1 MNVEIRS
8 AARSHASPSVGG
20 RAQGAQ
26 KAPPNAL
33 ATLALDMASQ
43 DEPRRLR
50 GAVIGLG
57 MIGRHHAR
65 LLQAAE
71 RVDFA
76 GAVDPDGD
84 RYRSVHDRSLVF
96 GSLDALLARGR
107 LDFAIA
113 AVPTDSHLSVARE
126 LVTAGASILIE
137 KPLASTVE
145 EAEEIVGLCE
155 LHGVHGAVGHVE
167 RFNSALQEMRRRL
180 VNGQL
185 GRLFAI
191 STIRSGPFAGRVRD
205 VGVVKDLATH
215 DIDVVGWLSDSRI
228 ARLAAQTQH
237 LSGQEHEDLVLV
249 TGALESGTAFN
260 LVVDRVSPT
269 KVRRARVLG
278 ERGMLEADT
287 LTGDLFFYENAEV
300 GISWPATQ
308 QFRGVSEG
316 NVTRYALHRDEP
328 LRVELETFL
337 DLIQGG
343 PETNVVTLER
353 GVEIVRIAETVIE
366 SARSGQT
373 LATIPVA

>member
-1 MNVEIRS
+1 
-8 AARSHASPSVGG
+8 
-20 RAQGAQ
+20 
-26 KAPPNAL
+26 
-33 ATLALDMASQ
+33 
-43 DEPRRLR
+43 
-50 GAVIGLG
+50 

-65 LLQAAE
+65 LLQAVD

-84 RYRSVHDRSLVF
+84 RYRSVHDRGLVF
-96 GSLDALLARGR
+96 DSVAALLEHGP

-113 AVPTDSHLSVARE
+113 AVPTDSHLPVARE
-126 LVTAGASILIE
+126 IAAAGAAVLVE
-137 KPLASTVE
+137 KPLAATVD
-145 EAEEIVGLCE
+145 EAEEIVKLCE
-155 LHGVHGAVGHVE
+155 CHGVHGAVGHVE
-167 RFNSALQEMRRRL
+167 RFNGALQEMRRRL
-180 VNGQL
+180 VTGQL

-215 DIDVVGWLSDSRI
+215 DIDVVSWLSESRI

-249 TGALESGTAFN
+249 TGALESGSAFN
-260 LVVDRVSPT
+260 IVVDRVSPT
-269 KVRRARVLG
+269 KVRRTRVLG

-300 GISWPATQ
+300 GISWSATQ

-316 NVTRYALHRDEP
+316 NVTRYALRRDEP
-328 LRVELETFL
+328 LRVELEAFL
-337 DLIQGG
+337 DLIQGDDDAD
-343 PETNVVTLER
+343 VVTLDR
-353 GVEIVRIAETVIE
+353 GVEIVQIAETVIE

-373 LATIPVA
+373 LDTAFVG